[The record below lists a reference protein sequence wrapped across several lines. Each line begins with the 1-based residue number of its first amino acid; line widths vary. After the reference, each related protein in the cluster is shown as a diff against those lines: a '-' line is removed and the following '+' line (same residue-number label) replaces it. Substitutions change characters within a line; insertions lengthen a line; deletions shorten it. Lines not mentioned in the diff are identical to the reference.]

1 MLFSFDVGEFLHYL
15 NHYHSHILTLA
26 VEHAKIVLTAVAIST
41 VISVTLGVLVYRRP
55 RIAGFVLAV
64 EGAALTVPSLAFF
77 GLLIPIVGLGYR
89 PVLVALVVYALLPI
103 TRNTVTGLR
112 GVDPAV
118 LESAEGMGMGRGRR
132 LLLIE
137 LPLAW
142 PVILTGIRVA
152 TVLILGIA
160 AIGAYVNGP
169 GLGRDIFDGLAR
181 IGSPTAVFLVVGGT
195 LGVVVLA
202 LLSDLFY
209 FVFGRLTTSKGL
221 R

>member
-1 MLFSFDVGEFLHYL
+1 MGFDFGGFFHYL
-15 NHYHSHILTLA
+15 NQRHSHILELA
-26 VEHAKIVLTAVAIST
+26 VAHAKIVLTAIAIAT
-41 VISVTLGVLVYRRP
+41 VISVTLGVLVYRRD
-55 RIAGFVLAV
+55 RIAAFVLAV
-64 EGAALTVPSLAFF
+64 QGASLTIPSLALF
-77 GLLIPIVGLGYR
+77 GLLIPLVGLGYR
-89 PVLVALVVYALLPI
+89 PVLVALVIYALLPI

-118 LESAEGMGMGRGRR
+118 LESAQGMGMGRLRR
-132 LLLIE
+132 LVRIE

-142 PVILTGIRVA
+142 PVILTGIRVS
-152 TVLILGIA
+152 TVMILGIA

-181 IGSPTAVFLVVGGT
+181 IGSPTADDLVVGGT

-202 LLSDLFY
+202 LLSDVFY
-209 FVFGRLTTSKGL
+209 LVVGRFTTSRGL